1 MAHTDYALVLAGL
14 VLICSHIESREFT
27 LGWLAPTN
35 HPRLSWINLGGVV
48 PLVMEQIREDNIL
61 PGHSIR

>member
-1 MAHTDYALVLAGL
+1 MAYFMILAGL
-14 VLICSHIESREFT
+14 ILSCGYAGSREFT
-27 LGWLAPTN
+27 LGWLAPSN
-35 HPRLSWINLGGVV
+35 HPRLSWLNCGGVV